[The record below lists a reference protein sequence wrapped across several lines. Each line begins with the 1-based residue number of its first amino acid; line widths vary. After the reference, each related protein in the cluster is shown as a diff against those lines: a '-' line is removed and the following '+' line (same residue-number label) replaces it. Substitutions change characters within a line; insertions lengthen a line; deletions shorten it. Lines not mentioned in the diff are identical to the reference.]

1 MGWTRS
7 QQLGTS
13 QSERGRNRT
22 RPGEVGN
29 TSSKTTPKTTEVT
42 HDAQARE
49 PTERIATTH
58 RGPET
63 QTHADD
69 THTHKPD
76 HDYRHSVPIC
86 GNLSD
91 NLSDNLSS
99 CIQFIPKY
107 CSGGRSETLSD
118 ARSGSKGMS
127 RRSKAVPAQAE
138 TNLSDLCFLKL
149 RRGRKCRKHYI
160 LSQSEVPSL
169 H

>member
-49 PTERIATTH
+49 HTERIATTH

-69 THTHKPD
+69 THTQTRP
-76 HDYRHSVPIC
+76 
-86 GNLSD
+86 
-91 NLSDNLSS
+91 
-99 CIQFIPKY
+99 
-107 CSGGRSETLSD
+107 
-118 ARSGSKGMS
+118 
-127 RRSKAVPAQAE
+127 
-138 TNLSDLCFLKL
+138 
-149 RRGRKCRKHYI
+149 
-160 LSQSEVPSL
+160 
-169 H
+169 